1 MTIIEAIKKAL
12 KEQGVSESYA
22 ERVQKAF
29 GVNAVDGVAAAVKT
43 FKEYMLPA
51 IEEAGKSAAEK
62 ASSEASKTA
71 IANYEKTHGLKD
83 GKPIAPDP
91 TQPLPQ
97 KPLGETTPAGA
108 NLELAELNK
117 QLQEIRSRIA
127 KSEAEAANAA
137 RLSEA
142 KAAIQKAG
150 LPEAWLSR
158 INTAAEA
165 SIEEQ
170 VKTLGDE
177 LTAIRQDAINQNV
190 ASGGMRSM
198 PAESTARTAED
209 WANFMNQTADQSTDR
224 GMATLNVGA
233 E

>member
-1 MTIIEAIKKAL
+1 MTVIEAIKKAL
-12 KEQGVSESYA
+12 KEQGVSESHA

-29 GVNAVDGVAAAVKT
+29 GVSAVDGVAAAVKA
-43 FKEYMLPA
+43 FKEHMLPA
-51 IEEAGKSAAEK
+51 IEEAGKAAKEK
-62 ASSEASKTA
+62 AEEARKAA
-71 IANYEKTHGLKD
+71 IADYEKTHGLKD
-83 GKPIAPDP
+83 GKPIVPDP
-91 TQPLPQ
+91 TQPIPP
-97 KPLGETTPAGA
+97 KPFGNTAPTGDNA
-108 NLELAELNK
+108 ELAELNK
-117 QLQEIRSRIA
+117 QLQEIRSKIA

-158 INTAAEA
+158 INTAADA

-198 PAESTARTAED
+198 PAESTARTADD
-209 WANFMNQTADQSTDR
+209 WANFMNQTMDQSSEKGTAAFNT
-224 GMATLNVGA
+224 GS

>member
-1 MTIIEAIKKAL
+1 MKVIEVIKKAL
-12 KEQGVSESYA
+12 KEQGVSESHA

-29 GVNAVDGVAAAVKT
+29 GVDGVDGVAAAVKA
-43 FKEYMLPA
+43 FKEHLLPA
-51 IEEAGKSAAEK
+51 IEEADKAAKEK
-62 ASSEASKTA
+62 AEEARKAA
-71 IANYEKTHGLKD
+71 IADYEKAHGLKD
-83 GKPIAPDP
+83 GKPITPDP
-91 TQPLPQ
+91 TQPIPP
-97 KPLGETTPAGA
+97 KPFRNTAPTGDNA
-108 NLELAELNK
+108 ELAELNK
-117 QLQEIRSRIA
+117 QLQEIRSKIA

-158 INTAAEA
+158 INTAADA

-209 WANFMNQTADQSTDR
+209 WANFMNQTMDQSSEKGTAAFNT
-224 GMATLNVGA
+224 GS

>member
-97 KPLGETTPAGA
+97 KPIADTAPAGLDPA
-108 NLELAELNK
+108 MREWFENQNKTLQELRAEL
-117 QLQEIRSRIA
+117 ERSKAEKA
-127 KSEAEAANAA
+127 KTE
-137 RLSEA
+137 RLTEV
-142 KAAIQKAG
+142 KAAVQKAG
-150 LPEAWLSR
+150 LPETWVER
-158 INTAAEA
+158 FNAEA
-165 SIEEQ
+165 PIEEQ
-170 VKTLGDE
+170 VKPLLDE
-177 LTAIRQDAINQNV
+177 YTGICQKAINDSLAGRN
-190 ASGGMRSM
+190 
-198 PAESTARTAED
+198 PFIPHTEESTRTAAE
-209 WANFMNQTADQSTDR
+209 WTALMNAD
-224 GMATLNVGA
+224 GA
-233 E
+233 AGADTRTIPLFE

>member
-1 MTIIEAIKKAL
+1 MTVIEAIKKAL
-12 KEQGVSESYA
+12 KEQGVSENHA

-29 GVNAVDGVAAAVKT
+29 GVSAVDGVSAAVKA

-51 IEEAGKSAAEK
+51 IEEADKTAKEK
-62 ASSEASKTA
+62 AEEARKAA
-71 IANYEKTHGLKD
+71 IVEYEKAYGLKD

-91 TQPLPQ
+91 TQPIPP
-97 KPLGETTPAGA
+97 KPLGDTIPTGA
-108 NLELAELNK
+108 NAELAELNK

-150 LPEAWLSR
+150 LPETWISR
-158 INTAAEA
+158 INTSADA

-209 WANFMNQTADQSTDR
+209 WANFMSQATDQSAER
-224 GMATLNVGA
+224 GTATFNAGA

>member
-1 MTIIEAIKKAL
+1 MTIVEAIKKAL
-12 KEQGVSESYA
+12 KEQGVSESHA

-29 GVNAVDGVAAAVKT
+29 GVNAVDGVASAVKA
-43 FKEYMLPA
+43 FKEHMLPA
-51 IEEAGKSAAEK
+51 IEEADKTAKEK
-62 ASSEASKTA
+62 AEEARKAA
-71 IANYEKTHGLKD
+71 IVEYEKAHGLKD
-83 GKPIAPDP
+83 GKRIAPDP
-91 TQPLPQ
+91 TQPIPQ
-97 KPLGETTPAGA
+97 KPFGNTTPTGDSA
-108 NLELAELNK
+108 ELAELNK
-117 QLQEIRSRIA
+117 QLQEIRSKIA

-150 LPEAWLSR
+150 LPESWVSR
-158 INTAAEA
+158 INTAADA

-177 LTAIRQDAINQNV
+177 LTAIRQEAINQNV

-198 PAESTARTAED
+198 PAESTARTADD
-209 WANFMNQTADQSTDR
+209 WANFMNQTMDQSSEKGTAAFNT
-224 GMATLNVGA
+224 GS

>member
-1 MTIIEAIKKAL
+1 MTVIEAIKKAL
-12 KEQGVSESYA
+12 KEQGVSESHA

-29 GVNAVDGVAAAVKT
+29 GVNAVDGVAAAVKA
-43 FKEYMLPA
+43 FKEHLLPA
-51 IEEAGKSAAEK
+51 IDKAAKEKAEEARKAAIAEYEK
-62 ASSEASKTA
+62 A
-71 IANYEKTHGLKD
+71 HGLKD

-91 TQPLPQ
+91 TQPVPP
-97 KPLGETTPAGA
+97 KPLGDTIPTGA
-108 NLELAELNK
+108 NAELAELNK
-117 QLQEIRSRIA
+117 QLQEIRSRIT

-150 LPEAWLSR
+150 LPETWISR
-158 INTAAEA
+158 INTSADA

-209 WANFMNQTADQSTDR
+209 WANFMSQATDQSAEKGT
-224 GMATLNVGA
+224 ATFNAGA

>member
-1 MTIIEAIKKAL
+1 MTVIEAIKKAL
-12 KEQGVSESYA
+12 KEQGVSESHA

-29 GVNAVDGVAAAVKT
+29 GVNAVDGVAAAVKA

-51 IEEAGKSAAEK
+51 IEEADKTAKEK
-62 ASSEASKTA
+62 AEEARKAA
-71 IANYEKTHGLKD
+71 IADEKAHGLKD

-91 TQPLPQ
+91 TQPIPP
-97 KPLGETTPAGA
+97 KPLGDTIPTGA
-108 NLELAELNK
+108 NAELAELNK
-117 QLQEIRSRIA
+117 QLQEIRSRIT

-150 LPEAWLSR
+150 LPETWISR
-158 INTAAEA
+158 INTSADA

-209 WANFMNQTADQSTDR
+209 WANFMSQATDQSAER
-224 GMATLNVGA
+224 GTATFNAGA

>member
-1 MTIIEAIKKAL
+1 M
-12 KEQGVSESYA
+12 
-22 ERVQKAF
+22 QKAF
-29 GVNAVDGVAAAVKT
+29 GVNAVDGVAAAVKA

-51 IEEAGKSAAEK
+51 IEEADKTAKEK
-62 ASSEASKTA
+62 AEEARKAA
-71 IANYEKTHGLKD
+71 ITEYEKAHGLKD

-91 TQPLPQ
+91 MQPIPP
-97 KPLGETTPAGA
+97 KPLGDTIPTGA
-108 NLELAELNK
+108 NAELAELNK
-117 QLQEIRSRIA
+117 QLQEIRSRIT

-150 LPEAWLSR
+150 LPETWISR
-158 INTAAEA
+158 INTSADA

-209 WANFMNQTADQSTDR
+209 WANFMSQGTDQSAER
-224 GMATLNVGA
+224 GTATFNAGA

>member
-1 MTIIEAIKKAL
+1 MTVIEAIKKAL
-12 KEQGVSESYA
+12 KEQGVSESHA

-29 GVNAVDGVAAAVKT
+29 GVNAVDGVAAAVKA
-43 FKEYMLPA
+43 FKEHMLPA
-51 IEEAGKSAAEK
+51 IEEAGKAAKEK
-62 ASSEASKTA
+62 AEEARKAA
-71 IANYEKTHGLKD
+71 IADYEKAHGLKD

-91 TQPLPQ
+91 TQPIPP
-97 KPLGETTPAGA
+97 KPFGNTAPTGDNA
-108 NLELAELNK
+108 ELAELNK
-117 QLQEIRSRIA
+117 QLQEIRSKIA

-158 INTAAEA
+158 INTAADA

-177 LTAIRQDAINQNV
+177 LTAIRQEAINQNV

-198 PAESTARTAED
+198 PAESTARTADD
-209 WANFMNQTADQSTDR
+209 WANFMNQTMDQGSEKGTAAFNT
-224 GMATLNVGA
+224 GS

>member
-1 MTIIEAIKKAL
+1 MTVIEAIKKAL
-12 KEQGVSESYA
+12 KEQGVSESHA

-29 GVNAVDGVAAAVKT
+29 GVNAVDGVAAAVKA

-51 IEEAGKSAAEK
+51 IEEADKTAKEK
-62 ASSEASKTA
+62 AEEARKAA
-71 IANYEKTHGLKD
+71 IAEYEKAHGLKD

-91 TQPLPQ
+91 TPP
-97 KPLGETTPAGA
+97 KPLGDTIPTGA
-108 NLELAELNK
+108 NAELAELNK
-117 QLQEIRSRIA
+117 QLQEIRSRIT

-150 LPEAWLSR
+150 LPETWISR
-158 INTAAEA
+158 INTSADA

-209 WANFMNQTADQSTDR
+209 WANFMSQGTDQSAER
-224 GMATLNVGA
+224 GTATFNAGA